1 MEITNKTK
9 KPISILLPGGG
20 KLFLSP
26 GKTGQVTPKA
36 IESPALAK
44 LIEIGDIEVT
54 EQGVKRL
61 GGSNGGGTGGGPEA
75 GRHQGSGA
83 KRQSGDR

>member
-9 KPISILLPGGG
+9 KPISIILPGGG

-26 GKTGQVTPKA
+26 GKTGQVTQKA
-36 IESPALAK
+36 IESPFLAK
-44 LIEIGDIEVT
+44 LIETGDIELT
-54 EQGVKRL
+54 EKGVKRPSGSSG
-61 GGSNGGGTGGGPEA
+61 GGSGGATEG